1 MLFIMKKVQLKEVL
15 LTVVAGNR
23 EVVSQ
28 LVSYEDKWVVE
39 NVDGKTKRYLK
50 RNTYYTVTGL
60 DKFYRNCLENFTKL
74 TKMEIE
80 SLFQIGLNEFIFKV
94 ISESNPHK
102 VEKLPESALINW
114 AKKHIKGYILHE
126 MDKVFGKV
134 KFDKSGQIVEKEI
147 EILSEAIATGDYYGE
162 DEDNIDGNSL
172 YNDAAFELWERK
184 NTYISFADFIK
195 DMKIEEQIRELL
207 SKTELTV
214 YPKLITKYQV
224 DNQKEYGNSHI
235 ADEIGVSESRVRQIE
250 EKIGDKLFK
259 LYKLWINT
267 RKRKDTPLS
276 HEIIDFLEMFTHV
289 INSVDDENL
298 QFEML
303 IGWFKTQIAKE
314 KQVTMECLHKNK
326 VDESK
331 SIIDLICDNDT
342 GLSEVLLTLDKQ
354 LHKSTYMTLYG
365 LLEGSIDSSTIRKES
380 KRTIITKCLDIFY
393 TYLNQQDKDIK
404 RIVKYNNTYQE
415 TKRNNE
421 HINKGHIADKYFNEK
436 VSLIS

>member
-1 MLFIMKKVQLKEVL
+1 MKKVQFKEVL
-15 LTVVAGNR
+15 VQVVNGNT
-23 EVVSQ
+23 EAVGE
-28 LVSYEDKWVVE
+28 LVSHNDKWVVE
-39 NVDGKTKRYLK
+39 KVQGKVKRFLD
-50 RNTYYTVTGL
+50 RNTYYTVPGL

-74 TKMEIE
+74 TKMEVE

-94 ISESNPHK
+94 MAESNPKK
-102 VEKLPESALINW
+102 VEQLPESALINW
-114 AKKHIKGYILHE
+114 AKKHIKGFILHE

-134 KFDKSGQIVEKEI
+134 KFDKTGQIVEKEI
-147 EILSEAIATGDYYGE
+147 DILSEAIVAGDQYGD
-162 DEDNIDGNSL
+162 DEDNTDGISL
-172 YNDAAFELWERK
+172 YNEAAFELWERK

-195 DMKIEEQIRELL
+195 DMNIEEQIRELL
-207 SKTELTV
+207 SEVELTV

-235 ADEIGVSESRVRQIE
+235 AGEIGVSESRVRQIE

-289 INSVDDENL
+289 VNSIDDENL

-303 IGWFKTQIAKE
+303 IGWLKTQIEKE
-314 KQVTMECLHKNK
+314 KQVTMEYLHENK
-326 VDESK
+326 IDESK

-342 GLSEVLLTLDKQ
+342 GVSEVLLTLDKQ
-354 LHKSTYMTLYG
+354 LHKSTYMTLCG
-365 LLEGSIDSSTIRKES
+365 LLEGSIDTGAMRKES
-380 KRTIITKCLDIFY
+380 KRTIITKCLNIFY

-415 TKRNNE
+415 TKRNND
-421 HINKGHIADKYFNEK
+421 HINKGHIAAKYFNKK
-436 VSLIS
+436 VKLIS